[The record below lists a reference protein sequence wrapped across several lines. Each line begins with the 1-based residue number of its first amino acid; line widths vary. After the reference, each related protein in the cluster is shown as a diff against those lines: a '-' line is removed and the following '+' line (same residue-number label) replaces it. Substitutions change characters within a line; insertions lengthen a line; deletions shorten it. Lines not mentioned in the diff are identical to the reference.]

1 MIYVFD
7 TSSLVVLKNFYPN
20 NFPSFWQA
28 WDDLVENHVATS
40 VREVRNELEN
50 RDTPDF
56 IQEWVKDHK
65 TMFEIPGPDALMFL
79 PQIFAVKHFQM
90 LIPQNAQLRGT
101 PVADPFVIAAAKAKG
116 GAVVTEE
123 RLKPNAAKIPNVC
136 EHFQIPCINLAGF
149 MRQQG
154 WRF

>member
-7 TSSLVVLKNFYPN
+7 TSSLVVLKNFYPD

-28 WDDLVENHVATS
+28 WDELMENSIVTS

-56 IQEWVKDHK
+56 IQEWVKEHK
-65 TMFEIPGPDALMFL
+65 TMFEIPDPEALMFV
-79 PQIFAVKHFQM
+79 PQIFAVQHFQM
-90 LIPQNAQLRGT
+90 LVSQNARLRGT
-101 PVADPFVIAAAKAKG
+101 PVADPFVIAVAKAKCG
-116 GAVVTEE
+116 TVVTEE
-123 RLKPNAAKIPNVC
+123 RLKPNAARIPNVC
-136 EHFQIPCINLAGF
+136 QYFQIPCMNLAGF
-149 MRQQG
+149 MNQQR